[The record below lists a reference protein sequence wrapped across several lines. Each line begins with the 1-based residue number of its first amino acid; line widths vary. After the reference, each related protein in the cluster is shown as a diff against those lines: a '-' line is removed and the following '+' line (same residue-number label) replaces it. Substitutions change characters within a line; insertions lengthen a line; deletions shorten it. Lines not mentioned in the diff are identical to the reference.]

1 MSRNVSL
8 PSTTESTKN
17 KRVVSS
23 QLRLAQLESTEA
35 NNITSSSSPAKSE
48 SELPKSKIP
57 KTKAINRNS
66 GGERKHKSFNDFNLD
81 FSNTFNLTGEE
92 TPSYIPRVPTRQ
104 RESSKDFTKTQISK
118 EELKKAGELTS
129 IFLDTRKLLNAEY
142 NVIDQKTDISGK
154 TGDGSIASK
163 IKISRGTLI
172 RAEKV
177 KTTLAVKYLY
187 IQRIYEWAENHQD
200 NNEHPG
206 VEGVY
211 NPLQILRNRKLRN
224 KYNEHP
230 QAIISMQTIPLA
242 CNVFSKHNAH
252 HKHENSAI
260 PGHRKKH
267 WKMMW
272 AIDLNEFVGD
282 SRWRVNYWH
291 ELRDAK
297 GNLWFPNHVQ
307 TPEYSEKDKS
317 KLFVLRNHKHHGKH
331 GEIEVSHKTT
341 ENEEDQDEE
350 EESGIDIAI
359 ESRNHNGVPS
369 NEGSS
374 SDSDFHKF
382 RITRSKSPHK
392 RKIRNKMKKFYIG
405 GPGSTG
411 NGNAGD
417 SSSSSNVANEIV
429 PTDTTRSGTVA
440 DPLARQMFKKLP
452 PLTPEDDELDLPASE
467 VSLPKINIEPTSPA
481 PNIKGTFFDD
491 EDKDDIKPSIK
502 EVEFLPFEK
511 RESTSS
517 HSHNRSSS
525 DPDGVILE
533 EEDTDNEITNRDKIE
548 EIDQVKCAVIFDER
562 EMEFQNIVANLEY
575 FHQFMNLR
583 TNYLTM
589 TYPRYLERVDG
600 KVQHITKKSVYE
612 ILLCM
617 SQINDE
623 HLPAY
628 EQLYLGFME
637 EIKSVIHMVNDVYSV
652 KIDTLLSS
660 SDRSISEINASLSLD
675 LRKITEKLDQL
686 DFSLNKNIFKKAIL
700 KRKGEHS
707 HNVGLIYKILYSCL
721 ENIIVVLLRVIWIV
735 VNIYKFLRY
744 IVKLIFRILKFI
756 VW

>member
-8 PSTTESTKN
+8 PSTNESTKN

-23 QLRLAQLESTEA
+23 QLRLAKVESIEA
-35 NNITSSSSPAKSE
+35 NNLASSSSPKSE
-48 SELPKSKIP
+48 AELPKTKLP
-57 KTKAINRNS
+57 KTKATARNNND
-66 GGERKHKSFNDFNLD
+66 ERTHKSFNDFSLD
-81 FSNTFNLTGEE
+81 FSNTFNLMGEE

-104 RESSKDFTKTQISK
+104 REGSKDFAKTQISK
-118 EELKKAGELTS
+118 EALKKAGELTS

-142 NVIDQKTDISGK
+142 NVIDQKADLAGK
-154 TGDGSIASK
+154 TNGNIASK

-187 IQRIYEWAENHQD
+187 IQRIYEWAESHQD

-230 QAIISMQTIPLA
+230 QTIISMQTIPLA

-252 HKHENSAI
+252 SRHDNSAM

-282 SRWRVNYWH
+282 SRWRVNHWH

-297 GNLWFPNHVQ
+297 GNLWFLNHVQ

-317 KLFVLRNHKHHGKH
+317 KLFVLRNHKHHDKH
-331 GEIEVSHKTT
+331 GEIEVSHKAT
-341 ENEEDQDEE
+341 EKEEDEE
-350 EESGIDIAI
+350 GIYTTI
-359 ESRNHNGVPS
+359 EPRNHNGLPS

-382 RITRSKSPHK
+382 RISRSKSPHK
-392 RKIRNKMKKFYIG
+392 RKIRSKMKKFYIG
-405 GPGSTG
+405 GPGSNS

-417 SSSSSNVANEIV
+417 SSSSSNVAHEIAS
-429 PTDTTRSGTVA
+429 PADTAKSGTVT
-440 DPLARQMFKKLP
+440 DPLAKQMFKKLP
-452 PLTPEDDELDLPASE
+452 PLTREDEELDLPASE

-481 PNIKGTFFDD
+481 PNSKGAFFED
-491 EDKDDIKPSIK
+491 EDKDDIKPSVK

-533 EEDTDNEITNRDKIE
+533 EEDDDNETTNHDKIE
-548 EIDQVKCAVIFDER
+548 EEVDQVKCAAIFDER
-562 EMEFQNIVANLEY
+562 EVEFQNIVANLEY

-589 TYPRYLERVDG
+589 EYPRYLELVDQ
-600 KVQHITKKSVYE
+600 KVQHITKELVYE
-612 ILLCM
+612 ILLRM

-623 HLPAY
+623 HLPGY

-637 EIKSVIHMVNDVYSV
+637 EIKSVIHLVNDVYSM

-700 KRKGEHS
+700 KRRGEQS

-721 ENIIVVLLRVIWIV
+721 ENFIVVLLRLIWIV
-735 VNIYKFLRY
+735 VNIYKILRY
-744 IVKLIFRILKFI
+744 IVKLIFGILKFI